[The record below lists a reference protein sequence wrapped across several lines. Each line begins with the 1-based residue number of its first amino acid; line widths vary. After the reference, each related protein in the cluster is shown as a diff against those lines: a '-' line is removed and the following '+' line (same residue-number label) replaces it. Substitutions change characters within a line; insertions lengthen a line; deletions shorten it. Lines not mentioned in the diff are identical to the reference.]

1 MKNRIFLIVL
11 VSLLSNFLI
20 VSCAKK
26 IQLKSYMKNN
36 YAWLMYGQNPERK
49 FFIDDTLKLPLK
61 INFKTELKAGLNYS
75 SLTAMD
81 EFLFIGDLKGNIYKL
96 DLNTGQLKNF
106 NSFKQP
112 IHTSI
117 IVSENRLAFPLAATR
132 GNNSYLIIY
141 DLIRGEEVSRV
152 SVEGSIEKEILPV
165 NQNIFLTTTKGFIY
179 KLNKNYGVDWKLN
192 LGSLIYSHP
201 AAGEDFIVTATI
213 EGNLNI
219 INFNGEIIQK
229 IKLDNPIKSGFAVE
243 GTKIFFGDDGGFIN
257 CYDKQEKKFLY
268 SKKLDVAIKAIPSL
282 DNQNIYVGDLKG
294 YVFCLNKDSGKLM
307 WKKYLGGLINNSILI
322 VGDKLVV
329 PNLHKKIYILDKRN
343 GQILEEIECEGRIKL
358 SPIFVKNKL
367 IIGYDDKKIV
377 ALTN

>member
-1 MKNRIFLIVL
+1 
-11 VSLLSNFLI
+11 
-20 VSCAKK
+20 
-26 IQLKSYMKNN
+26 
-36 YAWLMYGQNPERK
+36 MYGQKPERK
-49 FFIDDTLKLPLK
+49 FFIDDSLKLPLK

-81 EFLFIGDLKGNIYKL
+81 EFLFIGDLKGNIYKI

-117 IVSENRLAFPLAATR
+117 VVSENRLAFPIAATR
-132 GNNSYLIIY
+132 GNNSFLIIY

-179 KLNKNYGVDWKLN
+179 KLNRNYVVEWKLN
-192 LGSLIYSHP
+192 LGSLIYATP
-201 AAGEDFIVTATI
+201 AAGEDFLVTATVD
-213 EGNLNI
+213 GNLNI

-229 IKLDNPIKSGFAVE
+229 IKIDNPIRSGFTID
-243 GTKIFFGDDGGFIN
+243 GTKVFFGDDGGYIH
-257 CYDKQEKKFLY
+257 CYDKKENKYIY
-268 SKKLDVAIKAIPSL
+268 SKKLDVAIKAIPSI
-282 DNQNIYVGDLKG
+282 DDQNIYVGDLKG
-294 YVFCLNKDSGKLM
+294 YVFCLNKDTGKLI
-307 WKKYLGGLINNSILI
+307 WRKYLGGLINNSILI

-329 PNLHKKIYILDKRN
+329 PNLHKKIHILDKSN
-343 GQILEEIECEGRIKL
+343 GKTLEEIECEGRVKL

-377 ALTN
+377 AFTN